1 MTDDTD
7 APSLAPPSEDDDPRC
22 LRPGEAVTALADAPW
37 RRVVILGEHES
48 RLARAAVVPGYR
60 PVSWSDRVSAA
71 LRAAHP
77 GLACRTARGRRDLS
91 LFEMRS
97 RQVLDAL
104 VFRGDLA
111 LISCGGPELREATF
125 DLDSVEA
132 ELSRILESLR
142 SATYRDAVVISPFDR
157 SAAGG
162 PQAARASST
171 QRDTAVRE
179 RQLRLVQRIA
189 LVTLHHAARHVDL
202 MRHQRGLDPN
212 SLWAPGPGRLSSR
225 GHAVAAAAVV
235 RALARGVP

>member
-1 MTDDTD
+1 MTGDTH
-7 APSLAPPSEDDDPRC
+7 APPRTPPTEDDDPRC
-22 LRPGEAVTALADAPW
+22 LRPGEAVAALAPAPW

-60 PVSWSDRVSAA
+60 PVSWSDRVSGA

-77 GLACRTARGRRDLS
+77 DLACRAARGRKDLS

-111 LISCGGPELREATF
+111 LISCGGPELRQTAF
-125 DLDSVEA
+125 DLDSVEI
-132 ELSRILESLR
+132 ELSRILDSLR
-142 SATYRDAVVISPFDR
+142 SATYRHAVVISPFDR
-157 SAAGG
+157 STAAG
-162 PQAARASST
+162 PPADAASAARA
-171 QRDTAVRE
+171 DTVRE

-189 LVTLHHAARHVDL
+189 LVTLHHAAQHIDL
-202 MRHQRGLDPN
+202 MRHQRGLDPRT
-212 SLWAPGPGRLSSR
+212 LWAPGPGRLSSR

-235 RALARGVP
+235 RALARRQP